1 MRRENILI
9 TIAGVLLLLLAP
21 TLGTYLAG
29 LYLRLTDGMETAT
42 FLCVM
47 EGCIRS
53 IQVLGG
59 LIAAYG
65 LFFRKSNGEDNI

>member
-1 MRRENILI
+1 MKKTIGIMAAGALI
-9 TIAGVLLLLLAP
+9 LLLAP
-21 TLGTYLAG
+21 MLGNYLAG

-42 FLCVM
+42 FLCIS

-59 LIAAYG
+59 LITACG
-65 LFFRKSNGEDNI
+65 FFCRKSEEK

>member
-1 MRRENILI
+1 MKTYTIGI
-9 TIAGVLLLLLAP
+9 AIAGVLLLLLAP
-21 TLGTYLAG
+21 MLGTYLAG
-29 LYLRLTDGMETAT
+29 FYLRLTDGMETST
-42 FLCVM
+42 FLCIS

-65 LFFRKSNGEDNI
+65 LFFRKSEEK

>member
-1 MRRENILI
+1 MRKYSIGI
-9 TIAGVLLLLLAP
+9 SIAGVLLLLMAP
-21 TLGTYLAG
+21 MLGTYLAG
-29 LYLRLTDGMETAT
+29 FYLRLTDGMETST
-42 FLCVM
+42 FLCVS

-65 LFFRKSNGEDNI
+65 LFFRKSEAKTL